1 MKLKSKYFRIAVAGA
16 TTDGRT
22 ITPEW
27 IDQMAANYSPEK
39 YTARI
44 NCEHLRGIMPESV
57 FGSFGD
63 VVALKAEDI
72 TLDGKTVRALFA
84 QLAPT
89 PELVALNKKRQKVF
103 TSMEVD
109 PDFAKTGQAYL
120 VGLAVTDSP
129 ASLGTEML
137 EFAAK
142 ATVNPLNER
151 KQKPENLFSVAVEAT
166 LEFSDE
172 TSLSERLSAMFIK
185 QSKKTAADQQDFTR
199 AVEMLGNELV
209 LLNSRIDAIENSDT
223 TDTLDT
229 ITALQNS
236 MHEFKTQIDE
246 IRGALEKVPNF
257 TARPPASGGNDQVVT
272 DC

>member
-1 MKLKSKYFRIAVAGA
+1 MKLKSKPFRIAVAGA

-27 IDQMAANYSPEK
+27 IEQMAATYSPEK

-63 VVALKAEDI
+63 VVALTKGEVEIDGEQKA
-72 TLDGKTVRALFA
+72 ALFA

-109 PDFAKTGQAYL
+109 PDFAGSGQAYL

-142 ATVNPLNER
+142 ATLNPLTER
-151 KQKPENLFSVAVEAT
+151 KQKAENLFSASVEAQLEFTDETPLMDKLKDMFKKQDKKVDQSQQDYTQAVELLGT
-166 LEFSDE
+166 
-172 TSLSERLSAMFIK
+172 
-185 QSKKTAADQQDFTR
+185 
-199 AVEMLGNELV
+199 EMVAINA
-209 LLNSRIDAIENSDT
+209 RIDALDT
-223 TDTLDT
+223 TGANDNDEQY
-229 ITALQNS
+229 TALLA
-236 MHEFKTQIDE
+236 EVEGFKKQVSDLT
-246 IRGALEKVPNF
+246 ATLSTMPNF
-257 TARPPASGGNDQVVT
+257 TKRPPAAGRDNVVLT